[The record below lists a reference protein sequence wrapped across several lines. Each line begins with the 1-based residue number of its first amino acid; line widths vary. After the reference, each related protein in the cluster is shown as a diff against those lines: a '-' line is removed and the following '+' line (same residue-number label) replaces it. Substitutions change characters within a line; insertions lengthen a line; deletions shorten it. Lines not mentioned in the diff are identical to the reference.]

1 MPRPNV
7 EAERRE
13 QILQAACKVIAE
25 RGFRAV
31 RVADV
36 AKAAGLSS
44 GIVHYYFSN
53 KRDLVHAAF
62 ERNFTHSLERRTAIL
77 ESEDDA
83 VTKLRALVDAY
94 LPADDET
101 VEAWH
106 VWAELW
112 VEAIHDPDLQELN
125 DRAYGEWRRIV
136 AGIVR
141 DGQAA
146 GEIGKTDAVE
156 VANLL
161 VAVLDGLALQVLAGS
176 RNMDLRRMRR
186 TCRAFVDRLLP
197 PR

>member
-1 MPRPNV
+1 MPRPSV

-13 QILQAACKVIAE
+13 QILRAACKVIAR

-36 AKAAGLSS
+36 AKEAKLSS

-53 KRDLVHAAF
+53 KRDLVRAAF
-62 ERNFTHSLERRTAIL
+62 EQNFAHSLERRTAIL
-77 ESEDDA
+77 DSGDDA
-83 VTKLRALVDAY
+83 VTRLRALVEAY
-94 LPADDET
+94 LPQDDET

-146 GEIGKTDAVE
+146 GQIGETDAVE

-161 VAVLDGLALQVLAGS
+161 VGVLDGLALQVLAGS
-176 RNMDLRRMRR
+176 RNMNLARMRQ
-186 TCRAFVDRLLP
+186 TCQAFIDRVLLP
-197 PR
+197 R